1 MIVHDVMLICPHC
14 QQETGIGTV
23 ALFDRLFKALKKCE
37 KCGRDIAIINDDYQ
51 GILAQVGR
59 EQRKLEFPQE
69 QELHSSR
76 LSVHLLQF
84 LINDDSQGILAQVG
98 REQRKL
104 EFPQEQELH
113 SSRLSVHL
121 LQFRKRHRFR
131 TVRNGACTMCLE
143 IKRLLEDERAAWI
156 KFRHDRH
163 SKASSDAEIVRAHE
177 NAFAASLKLR
187 DHLAK
192 CPNCQGESDKR
203 ASQGSGG

>member
-37 KCGRDIAIINDDYQ
+37 KCGRDIVI
-51 GILAQVGR
+51 
-59 EQRKLEFPQE
+59 
-69 QELHSSR
+69 
-76 LSVHLLQF
+76 
-84 LINDDSQGILAQVG
+84 INDDSQGILAQVG